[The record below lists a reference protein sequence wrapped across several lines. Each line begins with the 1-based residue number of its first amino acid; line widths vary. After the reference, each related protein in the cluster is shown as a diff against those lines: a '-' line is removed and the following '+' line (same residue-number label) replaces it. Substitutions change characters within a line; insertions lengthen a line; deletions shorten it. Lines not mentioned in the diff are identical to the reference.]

1 MVVLDIGGDI
11 GALVVSAPPSL
22 AGADNPSGPSGSRTS
37 ERDEG
42 AGWWQGQWRS
52 HTHAHGHVHAHRH
65 AHRSAWPHVAVVAR
79 TTGVGTQH
87 CAVYPGLRGG
97 CYDLWLR
104 PDQPTA
110 LTVTVHGALVTWVDW
125 PE

>member
-22 AGADNPSGPSGSRTS
+22 AGAEIEICPSGSRIS
-37 ERDEG
+37 EPDEG
-42 AGWWQGQWRS
+42 AGWWHGQWRS
-52 HTHAHGHVHAHRH
+52 HTHAHGHAH
-65 AHRSAWPHVAVVAR
+65 AWPHVAVIDR
-79 TTGVGTQH
+79 TTGLGTQH
-87 CAVYPGLRGG
+87 CAVYLGLRRGR
-97 CYDLWLR
+97 YDLWLR

-125 PE
+125 PQ